1 MSVAAL
7 PFAAFLVFLEFAAGT
22 QVILLIPQA
31 RGQVSPGFLKMGAV
45 MAFAGAALA
54 LWTTAALP
62 AGDEVAGYRL
72 DPSFLGPMRAV
83 MAVFALL
90 SLATLLFVFR
100 EDGRRGR
107 ALNAAASAAAL
118 VALALAAAVLRLPTW
133 GYPGALLA
141 LVAGAAS
148 LGAVSL
154 GMTLG
159 HWYLVTPRL
168 PEKPLNEL
176 TLVLLGCVATQTLVV
191 AINAVLP
198 VREVPVSA
206 DVAATS
212 LLANLWFWL
221 RLLVGLLFPLG
232 LAYMAW
238 QSSVV
243 RAMMSAT
250 GLLYIALGAVLAG
263 EIVARALLF
272 TTAKPL

>member
-7 PFAAFLVFLEFAAGT
+7 PFATFLLCLEFAAGT
-22 QVILLIPQA
+22 QAVLLVPQT

-45 MAFAGAALA
+45 MAFAGAVLA

-62 AGDEVAGYRL
+62 TGAEVAGYRL
-72 DPSFLGPMRAV
+72 DASFIGPMKVAV
-83 MAVFALL
+83 AVFALL
-90 SLATLLFVFR
+90 SLATLVLVFR
-100 EDGRRGR
+100 EDRRRAR
-107 ALNAAASAAAL
+107 ALNVITAAAAL
-118 VALALAAAVLRLPTW
+118 AALALAAAVLRLPTW
-133 GYPGALLA
+133 GYPGALLS
-141 LVAGAAS
+141 LLAGAAS
-148 LGAVSL
+148 LGAVAL

-176 TLVLLGCVATQTLVV
+176 TLVLLGCVAVQTLVM

-198 VREVPVSA
+198 VREVPVSP
-206 DVAATS
+206 DVVATG
-212 LLANLWFWL
+212 LVENLWFWL
-221 RLLVGLLFPLG
+221 RVGVGLVFPLG

-238 QSSVV
+238 QSSAV

-250 GLLYIALGAVLAG
+250 GLLYIAMGAVLAG